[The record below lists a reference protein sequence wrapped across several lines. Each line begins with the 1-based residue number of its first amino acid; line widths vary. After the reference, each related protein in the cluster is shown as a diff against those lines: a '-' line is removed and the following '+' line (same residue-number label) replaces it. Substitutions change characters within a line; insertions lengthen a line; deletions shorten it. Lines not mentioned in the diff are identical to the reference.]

1 VQVKAMNPE
10 TVASPGGNYSHAVRI
25 ETGDGILLFV
35 SGQVAFDPQGNLLG
49 EGDVARQTERVFEN
63 LKAIL
68 EANGGAFDNVIKL
81 STFMTDIGR
90 LTEMAEVRRRYV
102 SDPPPASTTV
112 EVAGLFR
119 PEALIE
125 VEAVAAIPT

>member
-1 VQVKAMNPE
+1 MNPE

-25 ETGDGILLFV
+25 ETGDGTLLFV
-35 SGQVAFDPQGNLLG
+35 SGQVAFDAQGNLVG
-49 EGDVARQTERVFEN
+49 EGDMAHQTEQVFEN

-68 EANGGAFDNVIKL
+68 EANRGGFDNVIKL
-81 STFMTDIGR
+81 STFMTDIG
-90 LTEMAEVRRRYV
+90 LLAEMAEVRRRYV

-125 VEAVAAIPT
+125 VEAVAAIPA